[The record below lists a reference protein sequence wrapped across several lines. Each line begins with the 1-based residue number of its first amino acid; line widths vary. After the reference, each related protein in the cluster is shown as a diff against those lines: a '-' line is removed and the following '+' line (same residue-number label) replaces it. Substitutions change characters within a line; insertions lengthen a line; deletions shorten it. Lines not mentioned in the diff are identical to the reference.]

1 MVTANAPLRIANAS
15 AFYGD
20 RFSAPREMVEGGPI
34 DVLTGDYLAELTMAI
49 LFRQKMKNP
58 AGGYATTFLK
68 QLEGVLGLCL
78 ERGVRIVTN
87 AGGLN
92 PRGLAEAIGGLAAT
106 LGLRPR
112 VAYLEGD
119 DVTARLDELQAAGE
133 PLRHLDRGTAFAESG
148 ALPFLANAYLGGF
161 GIKRALELGAD
172 IVVCPRVADA
182 ALVVG
187 PAAWRFGWS
196 PDDWNALAGAVAAG
210 HVLECGPQATGGN
223 YAFFDEVP
231 SFERV
236 GYPIAEVRADGSAV
250 ITKHPGTGGL
260 VSVGTVT
267 AQLLYEIEGRRYV
280 TPDVVAR
287 FDTLSVTQE
296 GPDRVLVRGALGE
309 PAPPTAKVAL
319 LAQGGFRNAVTFLI
333 AGLDV
338 EAKARLVEAELLR
351 ALGGRGRFASYRSE
365 LVRGDR
371 PDPGSNDEAIARLRV
386 SVVAPDPSR
395 VGRAFSSEAVALV
408 LASVPGLTLSAPPG
422 DAAPHVV
429 YWPTTLPVRLLAPK
443 VVFEGASYD
452 VPAPPEGAPEPPRP
466 STTGEALTLRR
477 RDDGPTVRAP
487 FGRAF
492 GARSGDKGGNA
503 TLGVWAR
510 SPEGF
515 DFLRRFLT
523 VDRLRNLL
531 PDLAAYPIERTELAN
546 LSSLLFVVRG
556 LLGDGALSNDR
567 TDPQAKT
574 LGEYL
579 RAKVVELPADLVVP
593 APSG

>member
-1 MVTANAPLRIANAS
+1 LTANAPLRIANAS

-20 RFSAPREMVEGGPI
+20 RFSAPLEMVKGGPI

-49 LFRQKMKNP
+49 LFRQKLKNP
-58 AGGYATTFLK
+58 AGGYASTFVK
-68 QLEGVLGLCL
+68 QMEGVLGHCL
-78 ERGVRIVTN
+78 DRGIRVVTN

-92 PRGLAEAIGGLAAT
+92 PRGLAEALEKLAAS

-112 VAYLEGD
+112 IAYLEGD
-119 DVTARLDELQAAGE
+119 DVTARLTDLQAQGE
-133 PLRHLDRGTAFAESG
+133 PFAHLDRGTPLAQAG
-148 ALPFLANAYLGGF
+148 VMPFLANAYLGGF

-187 PAAWRFGWS
+187 PAAWRFGWA
-196 PDDWNALAGAVAAG
+196 PDDWDAIAGAVAAG

-223 YAFFDEVP
+223 YAFFEEVP

-267 AQLLYEIEGRRYV
+267 AQLLYEIEGQRYF

-287 FDTLSVTQE
+287 FDALSLTQE
-296 GPDRVLVRGALGE
+296 GPDRVLVSGARGE
-309 PAPPTAKVAL
+309 PAPSSAKVAL
-319 LAQGGFRNAVTFLI
+319 LAQSGFRNSVTFLV
-333 AGLDV
+333 AGLEP
-338 EAKARLVEAELLR
+338 EAKARLVEAELVR
-351 ALGGRGRFASYRSE
+351 ALGGRERFSSFRTE
-365 LVRGDR
+365 LVRTDR

-386 SVVAPDPSR
+386 SVSAPDPDR

-408 LASVPGLTLSAPPG
+408 LASVPGLTLSAPPA

-429 YWPTTLPVRLLAPK
+429 YWPTTLPTRLLDPK
-443 VVFEGASYD
+443 IIFEGSSYD
-452 VPAPPEGAPEPPRP
+452 VPRPPENAPEPSSRV
-466 STTGEALTLRR
+466 SSTGEAPTLRR
-477 RDDGPTVRAP
+477 LADGPTLRAP
-487 FGRAF
+487 FGRIF
-492 GARSGDKGGNA
+492 GTRSGDKGGNA

-510 SPEGF
+510 SPEAF
-515 DFLRRFLT
+515 DFLRRYLT

-531 PDLAAYPIERTELAN
+531 PDLGALPVERSEFSN
-546 LSSLLFVVRG
+546 LWSLLFVVRG

-579 RAKVVELPADLVVP
+579 RAKLIDLPEALLP
-593 APSG
+593 P

>member
-1 MVTANAPLRIANAS
+1 VADDAPLRIANAS

-20 RFSAPREMVEGGPI
+20 RFSAPLEMVEGGPI

-49 LFRQKMKNP
+49 LFRQRAKGP
-58 AGGYATTFLK
+58 GGGYAGTFLK
-68 QLEGVLGLCL
+68 QMEGTLGRCL
-78 ERGVRIVTN
+78 ERGVRVVTN
-87 AGGLN
+87 AGGLD
-92 PRGLAEAIGGLAAT
+92 PKGLAGALEKLAGT

-119 DVTARLDELQAAGE
+119 DVTARLGELQAAGE
-133 PLRHLDRGTAFAESG
+133 RFRHLDRGTPLAEAG
-148 ALPFLANAYLGGF
+148 ATPFLANAYLGGF
-161 GIKRALELGAD
+161 GIARALELGAD
-172 IVVCPRVADA
+172 VVVCPRVADA

-187 PAAWRFGWS
+187 PAAWRFGWA
-196 PDDWNALAGAVAAG
+196 PDAWDALAGAVAAG

-236 GYPIAEVRADGSAV
+236 GFPIAEVRADGSAV

-267 AQLLYEIEGRRYV
+267 AQLLYEIEGHRYY

-287 FDTLSVTQE
+287 FDALAVTQA
-296 GPDRVLVRGALGE
+296 GPDRVLVSGARGE
-309 PAPPTAKVAL
+309 PAPATAKVAL
-319 LAQGGFRNAVTFLI
+319 LAQGGFRNSVTFLL
-333 AGLDV
+333 AGLDL
-338 EAKARLVEAELLR
+338 EAKARVIEAELLR
-351 ALGGRGRFASYRSE
+351 ALGGRQRFASFRAE
-365 LVRGDR
+365 LVRTDR
-371 PDPGSNDEAIARLRV
+371 PDPGSNDEALARLRITAT
-386 SVVAPDPSR
+386 SPDPAR
-395 VGRAFSSEAVALV
+395 VGRAFSGEAVALA
-408 LASVPGLTLSAPPG
+408 LASVPGLTLTAPPG
-422 DAAPHVV
+422 DASPHVV
-429 YWPTTLPVRLLAPK
+429 YWPTTMPARLVGQR
-443 VVFEGASYD
+443 VVFEGRSYD
-452 VPAPPEGAPEPPRP
+452 VAPPPGGPEPPLAA
-466 STTGEALTLRR
+466 STREAPTLRR
-477 RDDGPTVRAP
+477 MPEGPTVRAP

-510 SPEGF
+510 TPEAF

-523 VDRLRNLL
+523 ADRLRNLL
-531 PDLAAYPIERTELAN
+531 PDLAPYPVERSEFAN
-546 LSSLLFVVRG
+546 LWALLFVVRG

-579 RAKVVELPADLVVP
+579 RAKIVELPASLVP
-593 APSG
+593 